1 MQPAS
6 ALQPVY
12 SYPSG
17 GVERPEA
24 GRNGVSPVEVRG
36 DWNITR
42 NRMLQKWAVLTDADL
57 CYSTGRFEELLGRI
71 QARTGE
77 TRTTIE
83 RFLSDSARRQ
93 A

>member
-6 ALQPVY
+6 ALQPVH
-12 SYPSG
+12 SYPSD
-17 GVERPEA
+17 GVERSEA
-24 GRNGVSPVEVRG
+24 GRGVSPIEVRG

-57 CYSTGRFEELLGRI
+57 YYSTGRFEELLSRI
-71 QARTGE
+71 QTRTGE